1 MGNTNCSP
9 AGQYDPMPI
18 CCAGGSGIF
27 LAGGGSPFW
36 DYSNSS
42 SVATSVFYLFLLLWL
57 FIGVAL
63 AADVFMAAIETI
75 TSTLTVVKNIMPGN
89 AAQFSPRRSRAKQ

>member
-9 AGQYDPMPI
+9 AGQYDTMPI
-18 CCAGGSGIF
+18 CCDGGTGIF
-27 LAGGGSPFW
+27 LAGGGAPFW
-36 DYSNSS
+36 GYDDSSN
-42 SVATSVFYLFLLLWL
+42 VATSIFYLFLLFWL

-75 TSTLTVVKNIMPGN
+75 TSTLTVVKNIMPGSTPPSL
-89 AAQFSPRRSRAKQ
+89 ATRAM